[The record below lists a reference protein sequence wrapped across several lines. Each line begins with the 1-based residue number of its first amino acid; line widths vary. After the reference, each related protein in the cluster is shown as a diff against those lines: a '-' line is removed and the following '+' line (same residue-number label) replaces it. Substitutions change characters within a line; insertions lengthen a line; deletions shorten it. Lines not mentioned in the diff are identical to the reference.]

1 MSPLAAS
8 ATLVCRVAGQRLSR
22 SHGFALVNWQG
33 GLIIRSILN
42 QAEVGGDA
50 VRKDSYCRH
59 HTNKSNYCL
68 ADRVHRAHARAD
80 DGRGGAGRGGSYYT
94 DAE

>member
-1 MSPLAAS
+1 M
-8 ATLVCRVAGQRLSR
+8 
-22 SHGFALVNWQG
+22 
-33 GLIIRSILN
+33 
-42 QAEVGGDA
+42 
-50 VRKDSYCRH
+50 RKDSYCRH

-80 DGRGGAGRGGSYYT
+80 GGGGGAGRGGSYYT